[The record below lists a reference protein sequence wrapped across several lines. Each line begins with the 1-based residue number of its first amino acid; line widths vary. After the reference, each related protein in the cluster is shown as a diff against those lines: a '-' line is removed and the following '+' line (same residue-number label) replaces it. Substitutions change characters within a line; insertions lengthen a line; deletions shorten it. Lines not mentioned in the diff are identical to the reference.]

1 MSDTTARMACKTA
14 VRDRMLALEQAEL
27 DFAEDKHERFTESS
41 LLDDRDNW
49 DKDDMALSRTAADQA
64 AALDQPVFIHTSK
77 IEALEDMDFGL
88 TDTVGLGAI
97 VVVDG
102 RNFVV
107 AVSTSKFD
115 CDGEKY
121 MGISESSPIYRAMA
135 DLKKGE
141 TFELNGK
148 TLTIDDVF

>member
-1 MSDTTARMACKTA
+1 MSDTTARKTA
-14 VRDRMLALEQAEL
+14 VRNKMLALEQAEL
-27 DFAEDKHERFTESS
+27 DFAEDKHERFTEES

-64 AALDQPVFIHTSK
+64 AALDQPVFVHAAK
-77 IEALEDMDFGL
+77 IEALEDMDFGP
-88 TDTVGLGAI
+88 TDTVDLGAI

-107 AVSTSKFD
+107 AVSTTKFD
-115 CDGEKY
+115 CDGAKY
-121 MGISESSPIYRAMA
+121 LGISESSPIYRAMA
-135 DLKKGE
+135 GLKKGE

-148 TLTIDDVF
+148 TLAIDDVY